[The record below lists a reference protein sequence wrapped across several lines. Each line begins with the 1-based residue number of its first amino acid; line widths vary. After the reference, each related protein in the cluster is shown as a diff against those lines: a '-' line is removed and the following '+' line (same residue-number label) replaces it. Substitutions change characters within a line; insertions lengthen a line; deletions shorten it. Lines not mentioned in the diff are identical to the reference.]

1 MLESLAPP
9 FNVTLHLPSGHT
21 LGALVVNSGIFHFAC
36 IISSLHLHFNLHLHP
51 SQSSSHQSHVE
62 RSHTSTNKSSSSQT
76 ACNRQTLGWDTSRLE
91 CGSSSIHCRLLAR
104 VGHCRGQWCIFR
116 LFVEIFVR
124 FRICIINQRLKFK
137 LCELFILLLFTSA
150 SLLFIVYLIN
160 RSSNSVSSFL
170 KFNYIIINCQY
181 SHI

>member
-36 IISSLHLHFNLHLHP
+36 IISSLHLHLHLHP
-51 SQSSSHQSHVE
+51 PQSSSHQSHFE
-62 RSHTSTNKSSSSQT
+62 RSHTSTNKSSYSQT

-91 CGSSSIHCRLLAR
+91 CGSSSIRCRLLAR
-104 VGHCRGQWCIFR
+104 VGHCRGQWCISR
-116 LFVEIFVR
+116 LFVELFVR
-124 FRICIINQRLKFK
+124 FRIFIINQRLRFK

-150 SLLFIVYLIN
+150 SLLLIVLQTL
-160 RSSNSVSSFL
+160 SAPF
-170 KFNYIIINCQY
+170 
-181 SHI
+181 

>member
-1 MLESLAPP
+1 MP
-9 FNVTLHLPSGHT
+9 
-21 LGALVVNSGIFHFAC
+21 ALCRVFTATS
-36 IISSLHLHFNLHLHP
+36 NLHP
-51 SQSSSHQSHVE
+51 PQSSSHQSHFE

-104 VGHCRGQWCIFR
+104 VGHCRGHQCISR
-116 LFVEIFVR
+116 LFVELFLR
-124 FRICIINQRLKFK
+124 FRIFIINQRLGFK

-150 SLLFIVYLIN
+150 SLLLIVYFIN
-160 RSSNSVSSFL
+160 RASNSVSSFL